1 MSQLASV
8 ITQPASTSKGLPKS
22 SQSGQGQS
30 MAGSSSPFARYLTT
44 AGESPSQ
51 ASSSQFGPAQADS
64 RPLGQTPILS
74 ESDQAEQVIQA
85 LVNMLQEKPQ
95 AGQMLQE
102 AMETGEL
109 QSSFMGRLLAALQ
122 QSGADGTQMS
132 SLQMAEEPSTQSQHG
147 FEGHKQVDIAGSD
160 LLSALLSQ
168 TELQAQFG
176 SQSIDSE
183 ARTELGQLLE
193 QVQAMLGNGKGQVQ
207 TAQAEMGSQ
216 TLDPGARAELG
227 EILQRMQ
234 ALLSGGKG
242 QVQNAQS
249 VQDGSQSLD
258 SETRAE
264 LRQLLQRMQAVLGQS
279 ESKGQAGNGQKA

>member
-8 ITQPASTSKGLPKS
+8 ITQPASTSKGLPKT

-132 SLQMAEEPSTQSQHG
+132 SLQMAEAPSTQSQHG
-147 FEGHKQVDIAGSD
+147 LEGHKQVDIAGSD

-168 TELQAQFG
+168 
-176 SQSIDSE
+176 
-183 ARTELGQLLE
+183 
-193 QVQAMLGNGKGQVQ
+193 
-207 TAQAEMGSQ
+207 
-216 TLDPGARAELG
+216 
-227 EILQRMQ
+227 
-234 ALLSGGKG
+234 
-242 QVQNAQS
+242 
-249 VQDGSQSLD
+249 
-258 SETRAE
+258 
-264 LRQLLQRMQAVLGQS
+264 
-279 ESKGQAGNGQKA
+279 